1 MAFKM
6 NYSKG
11 GFPYKSSFQKTNP
24 NDNVYMTVDGVPL
37 TYGEYL
43 TYDKSGRLPS
53 GAKSR
58 RNKPDTDLSSIV
70 KKEESMGIV
79 RPKAKVEDPDEL
91 LPGDPGY
98 VE

>member
-11 GFPYKSSFQKTNP
+11 GFPYKSSFKSA

-37 TYGEYL
+37 TYGEYQ
-43 TYDKSGRLPS
+43 TYDKTGKLPS
-53 GAKSR
+53 GANSR

-79 RPKAKVEDPDEL
+79 RPASTK
-91 LPGDPGY
+91 
-98 VE
+98 